1 MGKLGGLMAFVKAA
15 ELGSLVQAGRALEMS
30 ASAVGKAVTR
40 LEQELG
46 VRLLERTTR
55 RVQLTDEGRQ
65 FHERCQRILEDLDD
79 AQTML
84 SRTQEVPRGR
94 LRISAPIVSHHF
106 LVPLIPGFLERY
118 PDVELDMSFND
129 RSLDLIEH
137 GIHVAIRSGDLPDS
151 NLISR
156 PLQSFRLLLCASP
169 TYLNAQGIPRTPS
182 ELAGHAAIRFR
193 HPNSGKLLEWPLKAT
208 DTQDLQGLRTV
219 LASNN
224 IEAVLGATLRHV
236 GIACMPDF
244 LVRAAGVQ
252 TQLVSVLDDYING
265 DGRYSLLWPSGRH
278 LSSKARAFI
287 DYLSQQL
294 GDG

>member
-1 MGKLGGLMAFVKAA
+1 MDKLSGLMAFVKAA
-15 ELGSLVQAGRALEMS
+15 DLGSFVGAARALEMS

-40 LEQELG
+40 LEHELG

-55 RVQLTDEGRQ
+55 RVQLTDEGRH

-94 LRISAPIVSHHF
+94 LRVSAPIVSHHF
-106 LVPLIPGFLERY
+106 LVPLIPGFLDRY
-118 PDVELDMSFND
+118 PDIELDMSFND

-169 TYLNAQGIPRTPS
+169 TYLNTHGTPRTPS
-182 ELAGHAAIRFR
+182 ELTGHAAIRFR
-193 HPNSGKLLEWPLKAT
+193 HPNSGKLLEWPLNGT
-208 DTQDLQGLRTV
+208 DTQDLSGLRTV
-219 LASNN
+219 LACNN

-244 LVRAAGVQ
+244 LVRTALAQ
-252 TQLVSVLDDYING
+252 TQLVSVLDEYLNG

-278 LSSKARAFI
+278 QSPKVRAFI
-287 DYLSQQL
+287 DYLGQQL
-294 GDG
+294 VD